1 MIEYVR
7 HILCAQFEAS
17 LGMLDD
23 CIQNCPPAHWQQ
35 KIANME
41 FGYVAYHALCYVDL
55 YLSPSLAEFQLRE
68 FHNEHD
74 ENRFKPKD
82 NYPITPELVSDYL
95 QTCLQ
100 KMRETIA
107 AETEASL
114 NLRADFD
121 WLEPFTRGELHLYSI
136 RHIQHHTGALSAY
149 LRRLD
154 FNLKWGH
161 TGWPSR

>member
-7 HILCAQFEAS
+7 QILCAQFEAS

-23 CIQNCPPAHWQQ
+23 CIQHCPPAHWHQ

-41 FGYVAYHALCYVDL
+41 FGYVPYHTLCYVDL
-55 YLSPSLAEFQLRE
+55 YLSLSLAEFQLRE

-74 ENRFKPKD
+74 ENRFRPKAD
-82 NYPITPELVSDYL
+82 CPITQELVSDYL
-95 QTCLQ
+95 QVCLQ

-154 FNLKWGH
+154 INLKWGH
-161 TGWPSR
+161 TGWPTR